1 MPTISVIMPAYNAE
15 KYLTAAIDSILGQT
29 FRDIELLVIDDGSCD
44 ATAAIVSGYA
54 DPRVILLSNAGN
66 RGLIYSRNLGID
78 VAQAPYIAF
87 LDSDDIA
94 FPERLACQLAYL
106 QAHPDIAAVGSWTQP
121 MDQDGVY
128 RPYVWQYPG
137 DSDFLRATFLFR
149 CYITTSAFFARA
161 EVLKTLRFAAAH
173 DLAEDY
179 DLYNRGMALY
189 KFENIQQPLI
199 AYRVHSNNISKIKRE
214 RLDWNMQEISLRLLR
229 ALGLDPSADEMALHR
244 YIERL
249 DVPPHD
255 VLRRSRAWLQ
265 KIEAANRQAQV
276 YPPHAMGHAV
286 AERWFSVCYANASI
300 AVLPTYLCGPLTAGG
315 VLGMKAYGK
324 LLLKSFA
331 HTLQPSR
338 ASKAR

>member
-15 KYLTAAIDSILGQT
+15 KYLAAAIDSILGQT
-29 FRDIELLVIDDGSCD
+29 FKDVELLVIDDGSSD
-44 ATAAIVSGYA
+44 ATAAIVCSYT
-54 DPRVILLSNAGN
+54 DPRVRLLSNAGN
-66 RGLIYSRNLGID
+66 RGLIYSRNRGID

-94 FPERLACQLAYL
+94 FPQRLACQYAYL
-106 QAHPDIAAVGSWTQP
+106 QAHPDVAAVGSWTQP

-128 RPYVWQYPG
+128 RPYLWQYPG

-161 EVLKTLRFAAAH
+161 EVLKTLRFAEAH

-179 DLYNRGMALY
+179 DLYNRGMEHY

-199 AYRVHSNNISKIKRE
+199 AYRVHANNVSKVKRE

-229 ALGLDPSADEMALHR
+229 ALGIEPTADEIALHR
-244 YIERL
+244 YVERL
-249 DVPPHD
+249 DVPPPD
-255 VLRRSRAWLQ
+255 VLRRSREWLQ
-265 KIEAANRQAQV
+265 KIEAANCQAKV

-286 AERWFSVCYANASI
+286 AERWFSVCYANASVS
-300 AVLPTYLCGPLTAGG
+300 AVHAYLRGPRTSGG
-315 VLGMKAYGK
+315 VLGIKAYGK
-324 LLLKSFA
+324 FLLKALA